1 MYLYKNNNIVKNL
14 IQEVSRIKDIMG
26 CCKGTINEEKCVNPD
41 SDMGQQI
48 INRVADEIK
57 PLGITNDDIDAS
69 SADSPEIT
77 DAKNKVSE
85 MMDSIMPNVST
96 SGVDSMIK
104 DLKRMKRQGKVGK
117 EVETKQMNEQL
128 GAAGAVWGQVV
139 AYLAALPTGVFIVI
153 AAWLLLRLLRC
164 RVYTAIMRLG
174 MICGLDAQQ
183 NLMIKLAELLLLDF
197 RNLFSS
203 KGFYNCRSKFQ

>member
-1 MYLYKNNNIVKNL
+1 
-14 IQEVSRIKDIMG
+14 
-26 CCKGTINEEKCVNPD
+26 
-41 SDMGQQI
+41 
-48 INRVADEIK
+48 
-57 PLGITNDDIDAS
+57 
-69 SADSPEIT
+69 
-77 DAKNKVSE
+77 
-85 MMDSIMPNVST
+85 
-96 SGVDSMIK
+96 
-104 DLKRMKRQGKVGK
+104 
-117 EVETKQMNEQL
+117 MNEQL